1 MSRSFH
7 PHHPSLRRIAV
18 LAQIVALTAAAA
30 TPPGSDAPHASDSRA
45 RPTPAFPFIPGG
57 GLQFVDTGIVDDA
70 RFIPPPSRDQQNER
84 PHGPHIKPTNPA
96 TSPPATFPR
105 GLPDPGVQVNVNAA
119 GLNILGDAANE
130 PSMCRDP
137 LHPNR
142 LAIGWRQF
150 DSQLSDFR
158 QAGYAYSRDGGH
170 SWTFPGVL
178 TPGTFRSDPVLRS
191 DTRGNFVYFSLL
203 STFLC
208 DSFTSADGGR
218 TWAGPFPAFGG
229 DKAWIAFDL
238 TDGIGRDQVYA
249 AWDDAGCCGPDCF
262 SRSLDGGVTWS
273 EPVAI
278 PQPPKWGTAD
288 VAPDGAFYAAGRTWF
303 NSGNFRVVRSSN
315 AQDSSTT
322 PTFDLTTALPFS
334 GTFPIAIGGPNPGG
348 LNGQITLLTD
358 HSTGPNRGNIYV
370 LANINPGANPDPHD
384 VLFTR
389 SIDRGA
395 TWSPPIRIN
404 DDPPG
409 SNTWQWFGTLSIAP
423 NGRLDVVYNDTTI
436 DPTPDRPNLSEM
448 RYTHSLDGGLT
459 WSPSVVISPVFD
471 SWIGWPVQ
479 QKLGDYYDM
488 ISDDVGASLA
498 YAATFNGEQDIW
510 FKRIGEFDC
519 NGNGIGDADDIAGGT
534 SADVNHDAIPDDCQ
548 CLADI
553 NRDFVVDLADLAR
566 LLAAF
571 GSDAGDPNFDA
582 QSDID
587 ADGEVSLSDLTIL
600 LSSFG
605 VPCP

>member
-1 MSRSFH
+1 MSRIFH
-7 PHHPSLRRIAV
+7 PPHPALTRIP
-18 LAQIVALTAAAA
+18 LLTTLIALTAAAPSA
-30 TPPGSDAPHASDSRA
+30 PGSDAPRA
-45 RPTPAFPFIPGG
+45 LIQRPRLAPGFPIIHGG

-70 RFIPPPSRDQQNER
+70 RFSPPPSRDQQNER
-84 PHGPHIKPTNPA
+84 PHGPHLKPTNPA

-105 GLPDPGVQVNVNAA
+105 GLPDPGVQVNVNAD

-170 SWTFPGVL
+170 TWTFPGVL

-208 DSFTSADGGR
+208 DSFTSTDGGR

-229 DKAWIAFDL
+229 DKAWIAFDR

-262 SRSLDGGVTWS
+262 SRSLDAGVTWS
-273 EPVAI
+273 QPVAI

-288 VAPDGAFYAAGRTWF
+288 VAPDGAFYVAGRSWG
-303 NSGNFRVVRSSN
+303 NSSSFRLARSSN
-315 AQDSSTT
+315 AQDAAST
-322 PTFDLTTALPFS
+322 PSFDLSTSLPFVGS
-334 GTFPIAIGGPNPGG
+334 YSIATAGGPNPGG
-348 LNGQITLLTD
+348 LLGQMTLVTD
-358 HSTGPNRGNIYV
+358 HSTGANRGNIYV
-370 LANINPGANPDPHD
+370 LANINPSGPDPHD
-384 VLFTR
+384 VYFSR
-389 SIDRGA
+389 STDRGV
-395 TWSPPIRIN
+395 TWSTPLRIN
-404 DDPPG
+404 DGPTG

-423 NGRLDVVYNDTTI
+423 SGRLDVVYLDTSN
-436 DPTPDRPNLSEM
+436 DPTPGTPNQSEM
-448 RYTHSLDGGLT
+448 RYTRSLDGGLT

-471 SWIGWPVQ
+471 SHLGWPIQ

-510 FKRIGEFDC
+510 FKRIGDFDC
-519 NGNGIGDADDIAGGT
+519 NGNGIGDADDIAAGT

-571 GSDAGDPNFDA
+571 GNDAGDPNFDA

-605 VPCP
+605 VTCP

>member
-1 MSRSFH
+1 MGRSFH
-7 PHHPSLRRIAV
+7 PHDPARGQMTL
-18 LAQIVALTAAAA
+18 LATIVALSAAA
-30 TPPGSDAPHASDSRA
+30 TPPRSEAPRA
-45 RPTPAFPFIPGG
+45 ADGRDRPTPTFPFIASG
-57 GLQFVDTGIVDDA
+57 GLQFVDRAMADA
-70 RFIPPPSRDQQNER
+70 SESVPPPSRDQQNER
-84 PHGPHIKPTNPA
+84 PHGPHIRPVNPA
-96 TSPPATFPR
+96 TAPPATFPR

-130 PSMCRDP
+130 PSMCLDP

-150 DSQLSDFR
+150 DSRLSDFR

-170 SWTFPGVL
+170 TWTFPGVL

-191 DTRGNFVYFSLL
+191 DSGGNFVYHSLL
-203 STFLC
+203 STLLC
-208 DSFTSADGGR
+208 DSFTSTDGGR
-218 TWAGPFPAFGG
+218 TWAGPFPAYGG
-229 DKAWIAFDL
+229 DKAWIAIDR

-249 AWDDAGCCGPDCF
+249 AWDDAGCCGPNCF

-288 VAPDGAFYAAGRTWF
+288 VAPDGAFYVAGRAWGSSTT
-303 NSGNFRVVRSSN
+303 FRLARSSN
-315 AQDSSTT
+315 AQDAGTT
-322 PTFDLTTALPFS
+322 PSFDLSTSLPFVGS
-334 GTFPIAIGGPNPGG
+334 YTIATTGGPNPGG
-348 LNGQITLLTD
+348 LLGQMTLVAD
-358 HSTGPNRGNIYV
+358 HSAGPNRGNLYV
-370 LANINPGANPDPHD
+370 LANINPSGPDPHD
-384 VLFTR
+384 VYFSR
-389 SIDRGA
+389 STDRGV
-395 TWSPPIRIN
+395 TWSTPIRIN
-404 DDPPG
+404 DEAPG

-423 NGRLDVVYNDTTI
+423 SGRLDVVYNDTSN
-436 DPTPDRPNLSEM
+436 DPTPGTPNLSEM
-448 RYTHSLDGGLT
+448 RYTRSLDGGLT
-459 WSPSVVISPVFD
+459 WSPSAIISPVFD

-510 FKRIGEFDC
+510 FKRIGAFDC
-519 NGNGIGDADDIAGGT
+519 NGNGVGDADDIAAGT

-553 NRDFVVDLADLAR
+553 DGDLSVDLADLAG

-571 GSDAGDPNFDA
+571 GSRSGDGTFSERCDLDASGD
-582 QSDID
+582 ITL
-587 ADGEVSLSDLTIL
+587 ADLSLL
-600 LSSFG
+600 LSNFG
-605 VPCP
+605 IPCP